1 MRLIS
6 LICATGVAGHGL
18 AQAQERAGA
27 RTLDEIV
34 VTARKR
40 DESLQNVP
48 LSVQAFSAEDIERSN
63 IGDLGDLAAF
73 APGLTLFEN
82 VDRGYGQV
90 FIRGMQNTPPVGDT
104 TRELASIFI
113 DGIYYTGGVGGINT
127 DNIERVEVIRGP
139 QSALLGRST
148 FSGAINFVTR
158 TPAEEF
164 SGKVSATLATDEEYI
179 LSGYVEGALMPGIL
193 AGRLSGRYRDFGG
206 QYTNS
211 LNGDPLGEQQDQSF
225 TGQLFFTPTDWLSAK
240 LSVTLLSQDD
250 GPAATTLTGKT
261 PVHNFTSP
269 SGRTFVQGKVP
280 LEGPLAQNQFPQDSS
295 NILTFVPGAGF
306 VLFDSLPGADRLG
319 RRRTGMERDYSFVS
333 LDITAELPSGYTLSY
348 LGGLSEEQAERLY
361 DFELSAQDNYFGSR
375 RTDSESMSHELRL
388 ASPNESRLRWLA
400 GLYYLTQDLF
410 ERDPGGIFGVGVFG
424 PFLQAGQVAVQ
435 PGPRVIVDREIR
447 NTAVFGS
454 VAYDLTDQWTLS
466 AEGRYQVDDLEDT
479 VSRATG
485 EKISGDTKSFLPRVI
500 AEYQMSDT
508 VLLYGLVAQGIRPTT
523 INSQFAG
530 RTEQEKAIIRAE
542 FPELD
547 IQILAPKEEI
557 WSYEL
562 GAKTTLLDGRMRF
575 NINAYYAQWRDS
587 QDLRSL
593 LADITGDGTPDS
605 TLVTVNG
612 PDIDV
617 YGLETDITMALTDRW
632 TMGLVAAW
640 NETSLTGSSSEA
652 TIARFFLQDRPDGQR
667 LSQTP
672 KFSGSLI
679 SEYST
684 ALPGTSFDWFARGE
698 ALYTGSRYAST
709 LNLAETGDSLRVNLR
724 AGIENQRFSA
734 VLFVQNLF
742 DDDTFES
749 MRLNS
754 DCATTTFCGTSAYE
768 VVLPRKR
775 QVGLTLQARF

>member
-6 LICATGVAGHGL
+6 LVCATGVAGHGL
-18 AQAQERAGA
+18 AQAQERTGA
-27 RTLDEIV
+27 RTVDEIV

-40 DESLQNVP
+40 EESLQNVP
-48 LSVQAFSAEDIERSN
+48 ISVQAFSADDIERAN

-104 TRELASIFI
+104 SRELASIFI

-127 DNIERVEVIRGP
+127 DNIERVEVIKGP
-139 QSALLGRST
+139 QSALFGRST

-158 TPAEEF
+158 TPADEL
-164 SGKVSATLATDEEYI
+164 SGKVSATIATDDEYVI
-179 LSGYVEGALMPGIL
+179 SGYIEGALAPGVL

-211 LNGDPLGEQQDQSF
+211 LNGAPLGEQRDQSF

-240 LSVTLLSQDD
+240 LGVTLLSQND
-250 GPAATTLTGKT
+250 GPAATTLTGKV

-280 LEGPLAQNQFPQDSS
+280 LEGPLAQNQFPQNSS
-295 NILTFVPGAGF
+295 DIFTFVPGAGL
-306 VLFDSLPGADRLG
+306 VPFDSLPGADRLG

-333 LDITAELPSGYTLSY
+333 LDINADLAGGYTLSY
-348 LGGLSEEQAERLY
+348 LGGRSDEEAERLY
-361 DFELSAQDNYFGSR
+361 DFELSAEENYFGSR

-388 ASPNESRLRWLA
+388 ASPDDARVRWLT
-400 GLYYLTQDLF
+400 GLSYLTQDLF
-410 ERDPGGIFGVGVFG
+410 ERDPGGIFGPGVFAVLG
-424 PFLQAGQVAVQ
+424 LQPGQVAIQ

-447 NTAVFGS
+447 NKAVFGS

-466 AEGRYQVDDLEDT
+466 AEGRYQVDDLTDT

-485 EKISGDTKSFLPRVI
+485 ERISGNTKSFLPRVI
-500 AEYQMSDT
+500 LEYQLSDT
-508 VLLYGLVAQGIRPTT
+508 VLLYGQAAKGIRPTT

-530 RTEQEKAIIRAE
+530 RTEAQQAIIRAE

-547 IQILAPKEEI
+547 IEILAPKEEI
-557 WSYEL
+557 WSFEL
-562 GAKTTLLDGRMRF
+562 GAKSTLLDGRMIF
-575 NINAYYAQWRDS
+575 NVNAYYSDWSDS

-593 LADITGDGTPDS
+593 LADITGDGLPDS

-640 NETSLTGSSSEA
+640 NETSLTGSNA
-652 TIARFFLQDRPDGQR
+652 LIDRDFPQDAPTGQR
-667 LSQTP
+667 LAQTP

-679 SEYST
+679 SEYGT
-684 ALPGTSFDWFARGE
+684 ALPGTSFDWFVRGE
-698 ALYTGSRYAST
+698 TLYVGSRYASA
-709 LNLAETGDSLRVNLR
+709 LNLGKTGDSVRVNLR
-724 AGIENQRFSA
+724 AGIESQRFSA

-749 MRLNS
+749 MRANA
-754 DCATTTFCGTSAYE
+754 DCATTSACATSAYE